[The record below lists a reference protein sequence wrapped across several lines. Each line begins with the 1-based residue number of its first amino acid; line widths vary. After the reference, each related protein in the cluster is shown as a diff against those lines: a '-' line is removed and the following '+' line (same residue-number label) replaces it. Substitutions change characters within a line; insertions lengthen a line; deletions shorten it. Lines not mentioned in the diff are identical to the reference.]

1 MKTKIYDI
9 RDLNEE
15 NIKKSQLENPEDIS
29 AKQKLEKAKE
39 KVAEAAQVIKSGGL
53 VAFPT
58 ETVLGNLHLFIM
70 ISFG

>member
-39 KVAEAAQVIKSGGL
+39 KVAEAAQVIKSGD
-53 VAFPT
+53 
-58 ETVLGNLHLFIM
+58 
-70 ISFG
+70 